1 MVRVGV
7 VAGLAMLM
15 LSGCSVEEGLR
26 FGWPE
31 GITDQATSMRELWT
45 GSTLAAL
52 AVGAVTWGAI
62 FWSCVRYR
70 RRSDDLPR
78 QTAYNLPVEIS
89 FVVIPFLIIGVLFY
103 FTVVSQNFVLAQS
116 EDPDVTVDVTG
127 FQWNWRFQYPEA
139 TVTDS
144 TEVVTTIGDD
154 QEVPVLVLPAGQSVR
169 FNLASNDVIHSFWVP
184 DMLFKR
190 DVIPGKNIGYD
201 DDYEVTIREGTEG
214 AYVGRCAEL
223 CGIYHYAMNFEVR
236 VVSPADFED
245 YLQARQGGDTNA
257 QALESIG
264 QSPIATS
271 TSPFDT
277 DRTRRSANN

>member
-1 MVRVGV
+1 
-7 VAGLAMLM
+7 MLV
-15 LSGCSVEEGLR
+15 LSGCSVEEVLR

-31 GITDQATSMRELWT
+31 GITDRATSMRELWT

-62 FWSCVRYR
+62 FWACLRYR

-78 QTAYNLPVEIS
+78 QTAYNLPVEIT
-89 FVVIPFLIIGVLFY
+89 FVVIPFLIIGALFY
-103 FTVVSQNFVLAQS
+103 FTVVSQNVVLAQS
-116 EDPDVTVDVTG
+116 DDPDVTVDVTG

-139 TVTDS
+139 PVTD
-144 TEVVTTIGDD
+144 TADVVTTVGNDV
-154 QEVPVLVLPAGQSVR
+154 EVPILVLPAGQTVR

-184 DMLFKR
+184 DFLFKR
-190 DVIPGKNIGYD
+190 DVIPGINVGYD
-201 DDYEVTIREGTEG
+201 NDFEVTLAEDAEG

-245 YLQARQGGDTNA
+245 YLQARQGGDSNA
-257 QALESIG
+257 AALDSIG

-277 DRTRRSANN
+277 DRTRRSATN